1 MSDTDPRPF
10 VMCVDPETGCAS
22 LDPDEAA
29 AMLRALSAAS
39 ACADASVDAL
49 RDATEAHAAEIRKA
63 ARWWPLVRRA
73 QMILLSVPSS
83 PLVDAWLADV
93 TALDVVTEEAAE
105 PDGAE

>member
-1 MSDTDPRPF
+1 MSASEPRPF

-29 AMLRALSAAS
+29 AMLRALSSSS
-39 ACADASVDAL
+39 ACADAAVDAL
-49 RDATEAHAAEIRKA
+49 KDATEAHAAELRRA

-73 QMILLSVPSS
+73 QMIMIGLPSS

-105 PDGAE
+105 PEGAE